1 MLLNVFS
8 VLCLVMIFT
17 GLLLV
22 IVRCIIGGLNL
33 MKKQP
38 QILQIKDKEYYQRI
52 NPETGEIIGD
62 VIIADVAVKEVP
74 RVGFAITY
82 LSTIVQ
88 LIDNVGN
95 KKMQVVKYV
104 LQKMDSNN
112 ILLETVREISKN
124 SGVSLQTVNAT
135 LQILESAGIIA
146 RKAGVIM
153 LSPKLAHKGNAQ
165 RERYLMTRFSQIKES
180 DE

>member
-1 MLLNVFS
+1 
-8 VLCLVMIFT
+8 
-17 GLLLV
+17 
-22 IVRCIIGGLNL
+22 

-165 RERYLMTRFSQIKES
+165 RERYLMTRFSQIK
-180 DE
+180 

>member
-1 MLLNVFS
+1 M
-8 VLCLVMIFT
+8 
-17 GLLLV
+17 
-22 IVRCIIGGLNL
+22 R
-33 MKKQP
+33 KQP

-52 NPETGEIIGD
+52 NPDTGEVMGD
-62 VIIADVAVKEVP
+62 VIVADVAVKEVP

-124 SGVSLQTVNAT
+124 SGVSIQTVNAT

-146 RKAGVIM
+146 RKSGVIM

>member
-1 MLLNVFS
+1 
-8 VLCLVMIFT
+8 
-17 GLLLV
+17 
-22 IVRCIIGGLNL
+22 

-38 QILQIKDKEYYQRI
+38 QILQIKEQEYYQRI
-52 NPETGEIIGD
+52 NPDTGEVIGD
-62 VIIADVAVKEVP
+62 IIVADVAVKEVR

-104 LQKMDSNN
+104 LQKMDTNN

-124 SGVSLQTVNAT
+124 CKVSLQTVNET
-135 LQILESAGIIA
+135 LRLLESAGIIA
-146 RKAGVIM
+146 RKTGAVM
-153 LSPKLAHKGNAQ
+153 LSPKLIHKGNAK
-165 RERYLMTRFSQIKES
+165 RERYLMTKFTEIKTSDNEIGKNENENIIKEKMKIVK
-180 DE
+180 

>member
-1 MLLNVFS
+1 
-8 VLCLVMIFT
+8 
-17 GLLLV
+17 
-22 IVRCIIGGLNL
+22 

-38 QILQIKDKEYYQRI
+38 QVLQIKEQEYYQRI
-52 NPETGEIIGD
+52 NPETGEIMGD
-62 VIIADVAVKEVP
+62 VIVADVAVKEVP

-124 SGVSLQTVNAT
+124 AGVSLQTVNST
-135 LQILESAGIIA
+135 LQILEGAGIIA

-153 LSPKLAHKGNAQ
+153 LSPKLAHKGNAKK
-165 RERYLMTRFSQIKES
+165 ERYLMTRFSQIKDS
-180 DE
+180 DEEE

>member
-1 MLLNVFS
+1 
-8 VLCLVMIFT
+8 
-17 GLLLV
+17 
-22 IVRCIIGGLNL
+22 

>member
-1 MLLNVFS
+1 
-8 VLCLVMIFT
+8 
-17 GLLLV
+17 
-22 IVRCIIGGLNL
+22 

-38 QILQIKDKEYYQRI
+38 QILQIKEQEYYQRI
-52 NPETGEIIGD
+52 NPETGEIMGD
-62 VIIADVAVKEVP
+62 VIVADVAVKEVP

-135 LQILESAGIIA
+135 LQILEGAGIIA
-146 RKAGVIM
+146 RKSGVIM
-153 LSPKLAHKGNAQ
+153 LSPKLAHKGNAKK
-165 RERYLMTRFSQIKES
+165 ERYLMTRFSQIKES
-180 DE
+180 DDEE